1 MEHLK
6 LVFEDIMQPKI
17 LFYDTDYVPA
27 CMKICDYLKIDN
39 LPAIDGRHFLDQ
51 TECRSLNTSY
61 CLNTNSL

>member
-27 CMKICDYLKIDN
+27 CEN
-39 LPAIDGRHFLDQ
+39 LRLF
-51 TECRSLNTSY
+51 EN
-61 CLNTNSL
+61 